1 MECPWWKPSPESL
14 AIETN
19 MGQSYSQIVWAHNFG
34 QFHSL
39 YIWTFWPPSSIK
51 IMMFCCLVL
60 PEVKS
65 GHNHT
70 TTTILNIIIIVIII
84 ITSLVSLPCL
94 TRSKMVLRLST
105 PQGASCPSQRV
116 RNMTNCSK
124 YAQLGNCLIGSAVE
138 VLLLMEK
145 MKGRVFFLQQDS
157 LLFISMISGLV
168 VD

>member
-1 MECPWWKPSPESL
+1 M
-14 AIETN
+14 
-19 MGQSYSQIVWAHNFG
+19 
-34 QFHSL
+34 
-39 YIWTFWPPSSIK
+39 YILTFWPPSSIK

-60 PEVKS
+60 PEAKS

-70 TTTILNIIIIVIII
+70 TTTILIIIIIVIL

-138 VLLLMEK
+138 VLLLTEK